1 MVRFLR
7 SFPRFVRLRLTRCQ
21 HFTEFA
27 DFAEKLRDGRIAWEA
42 ISLQTDE
49 AFSRPVDPAN
59 FRLSPAPTGRTASCN
74 SNIND
79 EDDDSRNT
87 VAPNTPVPSQE
98 LTPPAGL
105 SASLVTVKPVP
116 VPQPISA
123 PRPTASHAHS
133 YGSITRRHH
142 GRNHSGGSSTSTS
155 ASPLSP
161 SFPGSV
167 SSAATG
173 TASSFSIS
181 TPASLSDALSS
192 FASPRY
198 VPGSM
203 DPFTASQK
211 SICGGA
217 CHTATAMCEVCSK
230 KENARRGSLGMALA
244 GIQRDEQEEELYDD
258 EPELEEDDPSVWPP
272 YPFM

>member
-1 MVRFLR
+1 MDQ
-7 SFPRFVRLRLTRCQ
+7 S
-21 HFTEFA
+21 
-27 DFAEKLRDGRIAWEA
+27 
-42 ISLQTDE
+42 S
-49 AFSRPVDPAN
+49 
-59 FRLSPAPTGRTASCN
+59 FRLSPAPTGRSASRN
-74 SNIND
+74 SNSND

-87 VAPNTPVPSQE
+87 VAPNTPVPSHE
-98 LTPPAGL
+98 LTPPPAL
-105 SASLVTVKPVP
+105 SASLVTVKPVS

-123 PRPTASHAHS
+123 PRPTMAQAHS

-142 GRNHSGGSSTSTS
+142 GRNHSGGSSTSTN

-167 SSAATG
+167 SSIATG

-181 TPASLSDALSS
+181 TPASLSDALSA
-192 FASPRY
+192 FTPPRY
-198 VPGSM
+198 GTGVM

-258 EPELEEDDPSVWPP
+258 EPELEQDDPSVWPP
-272 YPFM
+272 FPFM